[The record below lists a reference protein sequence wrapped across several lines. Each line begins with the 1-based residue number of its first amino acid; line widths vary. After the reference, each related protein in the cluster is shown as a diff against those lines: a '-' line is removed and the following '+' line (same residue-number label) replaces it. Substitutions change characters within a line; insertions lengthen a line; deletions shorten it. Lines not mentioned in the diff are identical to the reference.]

1 MDEKFNEL
9 VMSVHEFAKKTGKPF
24 YVCMF
29 NDEQF
34 CCSGRNISGNDIV
47 ARCVAALFVNLK
59 NIKNTP
65 GAIMR
70 ALIISALSGKYC
82 NDGGFSQ
89 KEVKDLHNLIDAFM
103 KGKIKE
109 KKCPQ

>member
-1 MDEKFNEL
+1 MEEKFYEL
-9 VMSVHEFAKKTGKPF
+9 VTAVHDFAKNTKKPF

-59 NIKNTP
+59 NNKNTP

-70 ALIISALSGKYC
+70 TLIISALSGKYC

-89 KEVKDLHNLIDAFM
+89 KEVKDLHNLIDEFTEE
-103 KGKIKE
+103 KIKE
-109 KKCPQ
+109 